1 MIAGAAAAATPS
13 SSAPIESR
21 NTSRDPAALNSLN
34 TRSFSDSS
42 SYLHLFVTFVETVTI
57 CSLAIEVAAAF
68 RKSLIALP
76 STRPAR

>member
-1 MIAGAAAAATPS
+1 MIVGAGAAAAPS
-13 SSAPIESR
+13 PSAPIESR

-42 SYLHLFVTFVETVTI
+42 SYLLLFVTFVATVTV
-57 CSLAIEVAAAF
+57 CSLAIAVAAAF

>member
-1 MIAGAAAAATPS
+1 MIAGAGAAAAPS
-13 SSAPIESR
+13 PSAPIESR

-34 TRSFSDSS
+34 PRSFSDSS
-42 SYLHLFVTFVETVTI
+42 SYLLLLVMYVATATV
-57 CSLAIEVAAAF
+57 SNLAIAVAAAF